1 MNNYD
6 TTVNERRAAFW
17 AGVQGQQPIA
27 DENFFGDEWRAF
39 IQARTM
45 EAAKAAAFQV
55 YLVRLS
61 VSDDESDKAFNLD
74 EMQRQTRCVMHDFQ
88 VKVGS

>member
-6 TTVNERRAAFW
+6 VIVAERRAAFW
-17 AGVQGQQPIA
+17 AGIQKYQPIA
-27 DENFFGDEWRAF
+27 EEHFFGDEWRAL
-39 IQARTM
+39 IETRTM

-61 VSDDESDKAFNLD
+61 VTDDDSDEAYNLD
-74 EMQRQTRCVMHDFQ
+74 EMQRQTRGVMHDLQ
-88 VKVGS
+88 RKVAA

>member
-6 TTVNERRAAFW
+6 AIVAERRAAFW
-17 AGVQGQQPIA
+17 AGIQKYQPIA

-39 IQARTM
+39 IETRTM
-45 EAAKAAAFQV
+45 EVAKAAAYQV

-61 VSDDESDKAFNLD
+61 VTDDDSEKACNLD
-74 EMQRQTRCVMHDFQ
+74 EMQRQTRGVMHDLQ
-88 VKVGS
+88 RKVAA

>member
-1 MNNYD
+1 MND
-6 TTVNERRAAFW
+6 AIALKWQAAFW
-17 AGVQGQQPIA
+17 ARIQKHQPIA

-39 IQARTM
+39 IETRTM

-61 VSDDESDKAFNLD
+61 VSDDDSDEAYNLD
-74 EMQRQTRCVMHDFQ
+74 EMQRQTRGVMHDLQ
-88 VKVGS
+88 RKVAA

>member
-6 TTVNERRAAFW
+6 ATVAERRAAFW
-17 AGVQGQQPIA
+17 DRIKKHQPIA
-27 DENFFGDEWRAF
+27 DEHFFGDEWRALTET
-39 IQARTM
+39 RTM

-61 VSDDESDKAFNLD
+61 VSDESDEASNLD
-74 EMQRQTRCVMHDFQ
+74 EMQMQTSSVMHDLRR
-88 VKVGS
+88 KVAA

>member
-6 TTVNERRAAFW
+6 ATVAERRAAFW
-17 AGVQGQQPIA
+17 ARIQKHQPIA
-27 DENFFGDEWRAF
+27 DENFFGDEWRAL
-39 IQARTM
+39 IQTRTM

-61 VSDDESDKAFNLD
+61 VTDDDSEEACNLD
-74 EMQRQTRCVMHDFQ
+74 QMQRQTRVVMHDLQ
-88 VKVGS
+88 RKVAA